1 MQPIPT
7 LALPD
12 GEKVP
17 RLGMGTWRMGE
28 DARRRKAEVAALQLG
43 LDLGV
48 TLIDTAEMYGEG
60 GAEEAVGEAIAGRR
74 DGLFIVSKIYP
85 HNASRAGIPAACARS
100 LKRLQCGRID
110 LYLLHWRGGENL
122 ADVVEGFERL
132 RAAGDIRHWGVSNFD
147 TADMQELAALP
158 GGRNCAANQ
167 VLYNLESRGIE
178 FDLMPWCEQARVPIM
193 AYTPLGQ
200 GRMRAH
206 AALAE
211 VAKRHNATPAQ
222 IAIAWTMR
230 APGVISIPKAARPEH
245 VRENRAAAAIVLG
258 PADLAA
264 LDQAFPPPSRK
275 RRLEII

>member
-7 LALPD
+7 LALP
-12 GEKVP
+12 GGAIMP

-43 LDLGV
+43 LDLGI

-60 GAEEAVGEAIAGRR
+60 GAEEVVGEAIAGRR
-74 DGLFIVSKIYP
+74 EGLFIVSKIYP
-85 HNASRAGIPAACARS
+85 HNAGRAGIPAACARS
-100 LKRLQCGRID
+100 LKRLKCGQID

-122 ADVVEGFERL
+122 AEVVEGFERL
-132 RAAGDIRHWGVSNFD
+132 REAGHVRHWGVSNFD
-147 TADMQELAALP
+147 TADMAELAALP
-158 GGRNCAANQ
+158 DGRNCAANQ

-178 FDLMPWCEQARVPIM
+178 FDLMPWCESAGVPVM

-200 GRMRAH
+200 GRMRGH

-211 VAKRHNATPAQ
+211 VAKRHSATPAQ

-230 APGVISIPKAARPEH
+230 VPGVISIPKAARPEH
-245 VRENRAAAAIVLG
+245 VRENRAAAAIALG
-258 PADLAA
+258 PADLAT